1 MNASCEL
8 RPILVEQHFDTC
20 VRFRAAS
27 YRASFGSE
35 EGLSGEKGVNNAL
48 YWQRLLNHI
57 AEVPTGNVHL
67 WSDGEIIGQAE
78 MKLIADASIGYVSH
92 FYIESEWR
100 RLGLGRLLHNH
111 ACNVF
116 KALGKNSVQL
126 SVSRTNLAAQ
136 AFYNCLGWENLGL
149 RPGHENMYLMRYFL
163 T

>member
-1 MNASCEL
+1 MTALEL
-8 RPILVEQHFDTC
+8 RPILIDQHFDTC

-35 EGLSGEKGVNNAL
+35 AGLSDEMGDSDSL
-48 YWQRLLNHI
+48 YRQRLLCHI

-67 WSDGEIIGQAE
+67 WSNNKIIGQAE
-78 MKLIADASIGYVSH
+78 MKLVADASVGYVSLL
-92 FYIESEWR
+92 YIESDCR

-116 KALGKNSVQL
+116 KAMGKSSIQL

-136 AFYNCLGWENLGL
+136 AFYNCLGWENLGP
-149 RPGHENMYLMRYFL
+149 RPGHENMYLMRCLL